1 MNKEEILNTFL
12 LANSS
17 EIITQEEFDDVKKA
31 IFKMLKENKIL
42 KENSYHNDKVVDK
55 VNWENQ
61 LLRKQLEAINE
72 QVDYL
77 RRSIERKEETIID
90 LQNEIVPYIN
100 EYIAKLEK
108 EQKEFVKCLED
119 KINKLQGR
127 IDKAIKYLEEPNRD
141 SFDYSKAKLLEILKD
156 GY

>member
-12 LANSS
+12 LANIP

-61 LLRKQLEAINE
+61 LLKKENKQL
-72 QVDYL
+72 
-77 RRSIERKEETIID
+77 KEELKCTIGIVEH
-90 LQNEIVPYIN
+90 NRIISEKNKEIH
-100 EYIAKLEK
+100 
-108 EQKEFVKCLED
+108 Q
-119 KINKLQGR
+119 
-127 IDKAIKYLEEPNRD
+127 
-141 SFDYSKAKLLEILKD
+141 LKD
-156 GY
+156 NWNDLKKYAKEIISTDNELYGTDLLDKMKELEGSDK